1 MLLNLP
7 ISLAAADPLH
17 HVLNQPAIRTDSGL
31 WLWSSIQGNLVLSGL
46 IMIGLGLWAAS
57 KIKTGT
63 SEQGAD
69 AYVTGS
75 RFAHALEVLC
85 VYLREEI
92 VRPLLTDR
100 TNLFMPFLWTIFFF
114 ILINNLLGLVPIIDL
129 FHVVGIQTPFMGGTA
144 TQNIWVTG
152 ILAVVAGLVFN
163 IAAVVRLGPHGFVKH
178 MLGDLP
184 WFMFPIGLLLLAI
197 EAAGQFI
204 IKPGAL
210 AIRLFANMT
219 GGHVLLATL
228 LIFSGTGIAA
238 GLEHGSWGTGL
249 PIAIVSTIGA
259 VLITFLELFVAVLQ
273 AFVFMFLITVF
284 ISLMDHHDSHGH
296 EHEHGHAPGHE
307 HAHA

>member
-1 MLLNLP
+1 
-7 ISLAAADPLH
+7 
-17 HVLNQPAIRTDSGL
+17 
-31 WLWSSIQGNLVLSGL
+31 
-46 IMIGLGLWAAS
+46 
-57 KIKTGT
+57 
-63 SEQGAD
+63 
-69 AYVTGS
+69 
-75 RFAHALEVLC
+75 
-85 VYLREEI
+85 
-92 VRPLLTDR
+92 
-100 TNLFMPFLWTIFFF
+100 
-114 ILINNLLGLVPIIDL
+114 
-129 FHVVGIQTPFMGGTA
+129 
-144 TQNIWVTG
+144 
-152 ILAVVAGLVFN
+152 
-163 IAAVVRLGPHGFVKH
+163 VRLGPHGFVKH